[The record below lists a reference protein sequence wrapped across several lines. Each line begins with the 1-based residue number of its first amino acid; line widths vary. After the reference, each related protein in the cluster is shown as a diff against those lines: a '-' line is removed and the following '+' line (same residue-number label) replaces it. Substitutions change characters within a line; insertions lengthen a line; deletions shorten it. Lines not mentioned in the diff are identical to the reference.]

1 MPRRVRDGVVVRSC
15 AMSGAAFFDLDNT
28 LVKGSALFH
37 FGAGMV
43 RHRLVTRREI
53 VRHAR
58 QHVAFRWRGEHVG
71 ELAGV
76 RERALALG
84 AGLRV
89 AEVIELGEQV
99 YDERIAGRIW
109 DGTRRLAEGHLELG
123 ESVWLVTGAPVELAE
138 IVAGRL
144 GLSGAL
150 GTVAEVENGV
160 WTGRL
165 VGEVLHGHA
174 KAIAVRALAEREGLD
189 LNECAAY
196 SDSINDL
203 PLLDIVAYP
212 HAVNPDRQLRR
223 IARERGWP
231 VHDFRT
237 GRRVIRV
244 AAPVAVAATVAVT
257 PALFCRRRAHRL
269 VRI

>member
-1 MPRRVRDGVVVRSC
+1 
-15 AMSGAAFFDLDNT
+15 MSDAAFFDLDNT

-53 VRHAR
+53 AR
-58 QHVAFRWRGEHVG
+58 DACQHLAFRWRGEHSG
-71 ELAGV
+71 ELVGV
-76 RERALALG
+76 RERALAIG

-89 AEVIELGEQV
+89 AEVVALGERV
-99 YDERIAGRIW
+99 YDERLAGRIW
-109 DGTRRLAEGHLELG
+109 DGTRRLAERHLELG
-123 ESVWLVTGAPVELAE
+123 EPVWLVTGAPVELAE

-150 GTVAEVENGV
+150 GTVAEVVDGA

-165 VGEVLHGHA
+165 VGEVLHGQA
-174 KAIAVRALAEREGLD
+174 KAIAVLALAGREGLD
-189 LNECAAY
+189 LDECAAY

-203 PLLDIVAYP
+203 PLLEIVAYP

-237 GRRVIRV
+237 GRRVMRV
-244 AAPVAVAATVAVT
+244 AVPVAAATTVAVT
-257 PALFCRRRAHRL
+257 PLLWPSGPRHARRAVARL
-269 VRI
+269 SRRERR